1 MRANRLIAKIDPRA
15 NDRNFAH
22 PQTMTHDLATSLS
35 LLGRLKH
42 SAQNR
47 DWEDFYDRYSPV
59 ILSFAQKCGLDFSGA
74 EDVLQETV
82 ICLIQKLPAF
92 EYDPQKGKF
101 RNWLRQIVKNKARE
115 QLRRSGV
122 ERTVSMSESAL
133 GWHLDEAALREN
145 PPQPT
150 SALDQAW
157 EQSVLEQAL
166 RRIQA
171 DPSVKKETYEIFLA
185 LTVAEESIVNLEA
198 RFGIK
203 RNAIYQ
209 IKSRLQKRL
218 KEEMTLLAGGETS
231 GRT

>member
-1 MRANRLIAKIDPRA
+1 MLKQTSALPPRCS
-15 NDRNFAH
+15 RTL
-22 PQTMTHDLATSLS
+22 QTMTHDLATSLS

-42 SAQNR
+42 AAQNR

-82 ICLIQKLPAF
+82 ICLIQKLPNF
-92 EYDPQKGKF
+92 EYDPRKGKF

-122 ERTVSMSESAL
+122 ERTISMSESAL
-133 GWHLDEAALREN
+133 GWQLDEAVLRED
-145 PPQPT
+145 PAQLI
-150 SALDQAW
+150 SGLDQAW

-166 RRIQA
+166 RRIRA
-171 DPSVKKETYEIFLA
+171 DPTVKKETYEIFLA

-209 IKSRLQKRL
+209 IKSRMQKRL
-218 KEEMTLLAGGETS
+218 LEEMASLAGGETS
-231 GRT
+231 RENLT